1 MAAML
6 VRRGLAAGCCVC
18 AAASA
23 MAQSEPAIGNPASAE
38 ELAKQLSNP
47 VASLISVPFQ
57 ENMDFGVGGG
67 DDGFKSTLNVQPV
80 VPISIAPEWNL
91 IIRTILPLVYQ
102 NDVTAPEADQSGTGD
117 ITQSFFFSPAK
128 PGPNGIIWA
137 IGPALLYPTA
147 TNSALGGEKWGAG
160 PTGLIL
166 KEAGHNTFGLLA
178 NHIWSFAGDDDRA
191 DVSATFLQPFFSHT
205 TTKATTYGINLEA
218 SYDWK
223 GDNWVVPVNLTI
235 SQLTKMG
242 KQPVS
247 IGGGVRY
254 YLEKPDGGP
263 DWGIRLIFTFLFPK
277 GG

>member
-1 MAAML
+1 MPVTLRSYCAA
-6 VRRGLAAGCCVC
+6 LAAGSLASG
-18 AAASA
+18 AAW
-23 MAQSEPAIGNPASAE
+23 AQSEPPPADANSAQ

-57 ENMDFGVGGG
+57 ENLDFGIGTGS
-67 DDGFKSTLNVQPV
+67 DGFKSTLNIQPV
-80 VPISIAPEWNL
+80 VPVQLGPKWNL

-102 NDVTAPEADQSGTGD
+102 NDVTGPGADQSGTGD
-117 ITQSFFFSPAK
+117 VTQSFFFSPAK
-128 PGPNGIIWA
+128 PGANGIIWG

-147 TNSALGGEKWGAG
+147 SNSLLGGEKWGAG

-166 KEAGHNTFGLLA
+166 KQAGKNTFGLLA
-178 NHIWSFAGDDDRA
+178 NHIWSYAGDDDRA

-223 GDNWVVPVNLTI
+223 GDHWVVPVNLSI
-235 SQLTKMG
+235 SQLTKIG
-242 KQPVS
+242 KQRVS
-247 IGGGVRY
+247 VGGGFKY

-263 DWGIRLIFTFLFPK
+263 DWGLRLVLTFLFPK
-277 GG
+277 G